1 MHGLPLRRRTTPTTF
16 GLQQGF
22 ATSGMGLGC
31 ILRSSNPRRRM
42 SEEGHKRTFR
52 PYSLD
57 VRFTPKADIHRR
69 EQHARFVPKADIG
82 SITSS
87 AKIENDS
94 AKVALSGRDAWGSS
108 RPSKGPRAWAGMAE
122 TDQQNDLLGR

>member
-1 MHGLPLRRRTTPTTF
+1 
-16 GLQQGF
+16 
-22 ATSGMGLGC
+22 
-31 ILRSSNPRRRM
+31 M

-82 SITSS
+82 SAYLDHLVSQDRERLRKSS
-87 AKIENDS
+87 SIWPGCVGKFAP
-94 AKVALSGRDAWGSS
+94 V
-108 RPSKGPRAWAGMAE
+108 
-122 TDQQNDLLGR
+122 